1 MKKLLVAALGLLCA
15 ASLTVNA
22 QETKKKHELTDD
34 QKAVQK
40 EMVGKYDT
48 DKNGKLDKD
57 EKAKMTKEDKEKW
70 DKAFPHHKKKDAAA
84 STDSK

>member
-1 MKKLLVAALGLLCA
+1 MKKLLVAALSLLCVA
-15 ASLTVNA
+15 TLTVNA
-22 QETKKKHELTDD
+22 QETKKKHELTDE

-40 EMVGKYDT
+40 EMLGKYDT

-57 EKAKMTKEDKEKW
+57 EKAKMTQEDKDKYA
-70 DKAFPHHKKKDAAA
+70 KAFPHHKKKDAA

>member
-1 MKKLLVAALGLLCA
+1 MKKILVAALGLLCA

-34 QKAVQK
+34 QKTVQK
-40 EMVGKYDT
+40 EMLGKYDT
-48 DKNGKLDKD
+48 DKNGKLDKE

-70 DKAFPHHKKKDAAA
+70 AKAFPHKKKDAAA
-84 STDSK
+84 STETK